1 LKLLDIAELD
11 ARTDLLRGQRGRM
24 PQDNELAE
32 NRTEQTAVS
41 EEAKDLQ
48 LRVDDLTRAQRKADA
63 DVEQVKAR
71 QQRDQQRM
79 DSGAITSPK
88 DLEAMQHELVSLD
101 RRVTELED
109 AELEVMEELETAQGE
124 LKTFKN
130 RLDALGAR
138 ADDLT
143 AQRDEA
149 LARIDAELASLV
161 AQRKVS
167 TDGMPADLM
176 ALYDK
181 LRAQK
186 GGVAAALLRARRCEG
201 CSLELNP
208 ADLAV
213 IAKSPV
219 DEVVRCEEC
228 NRILVRTGESG
239 I

>member
-32 NRTEQTAVS
+32 NLTERTAVS

-48 LRVDDLTRAQRKADA
+48 LRVDDLARAQRKADA

-79 DSGAITSPK
+79 DSGSITNPK
-88 DLEAMQHELVSLD
+88 DLEAMQHELVGLD

-109 AELEVMEELETAQGE
+109 AELEVMEELETAQSQ
-124 LKTFKN
+124 LQAFKS
-130 RLDALGAR
+130 RLDGLGAR
-138 ADDLT
+138 ADDLN

-149 LARIDAELASLV
+149 LAQIDTELASLV
-161 AQRKVS
+161 AQRKVA

-181 LRAQK
+181 LRVQK
-186 GGVAAALLRARRCEG
+186 GGVAAALLRARRCGG

-208 ADLAV
+208 ADLSA

-228 NRILVRTGESG
+228 DRILVRTGESG